1 MQIAG
6 ASTHQ
11 NSMLNVCGEPVKAG
25 VPDKPFLP
33 RDLAPELAKRVKA
46 ICAKAGVKE
55 GPLLDACMIDVAAI
69 ARAGAAKIYA
79 KTPTPTAVGEI
90 R

>member
-1 MQIAG
+1 
-6 ASTHQ
+6 
-11 NSMLNVCGEPVKAG
+11 MLNVCGERAKTG

-33 RDLAPELAKRVKA
+33 KDLAPELAKRTHA
-46 ICAKAGVKE
+46 TCAKAGVKE
-55 GPLLDACMIDVAAI
+55 GPLLDACMIDVAVI
-69 ARAGAAKIYA
+69 GRAGAAKIYA